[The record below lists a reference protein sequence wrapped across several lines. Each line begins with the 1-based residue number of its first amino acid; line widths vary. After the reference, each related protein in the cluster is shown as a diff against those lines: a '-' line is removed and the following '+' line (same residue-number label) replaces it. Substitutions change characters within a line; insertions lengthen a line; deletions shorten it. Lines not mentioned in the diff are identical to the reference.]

1 MSPGGGG
8 QRCLPPGN
16 FLRSGKAGS
25 LMEAIVIELSR
36 FIRHYLVSS
45 LNDIGVTTQS
55 FTSAGEALE
64 AIKAGARPSLV
75 CTSLVTSDLSGLEL
89 RAALS
94 SDARF
99 REIPMVLVTSSAE
112 DGTATEAIKAGFL
125 AIFRKNDLTRFGPWA
140 ARFLSSSPDIDVIRG
155 RILHIEDSRSAVE
168 LIAKLFAEHPVEI
181 DSCPSVESALVKV
194 GQLPYDL
201 ILADYS
207 LEGERTGLD
216 FVRILRNDLYS
227 RIPVVMLSASSDRD
241 RICSIL
247 ESGATDFVSKPVIP
261 RELLARVGILLENQY
276 LIDRLE
282 KQKHFLF
289 DMAMRD
295 QLTSLFNRRS
305 LFEVGPKEISRARRH
320 GYQLS
325 LLILDLDHFKEVNDR
340 HGHQRGDEVLR
351 QVGGLLHTILRD
363 GDWAARFGGEEFVIL
378 MPNCGLDNA
387 AGRADQIRLAFEAL
401 KPADLLVTVSIGVTT
416 CKEGWDFESLFRAAD
431 EAVYRAKANGRN
443 RVERGEDLEGE
454 LPGQTRP

>member
-1 MSPGGGG
+1 
-8 QRCLPPGN
+8 
-16 FLRSGKAGS
+16 
-25 LMEAIVIELSR
+25 MEAIVIELSR

-45 LNDIGVTTQS
+45 LNDIGVTTRS
-55 FTSAGEALE
+55 FASAQEALDT
-64 AIKAGARPSLV
+64 IMAGSRPSLV

-94 SDARF
+94 GDARF
-99 REIPMVLVTSSAE
+99 HAIPMVLVTSSAE
-112 DGTATEAIKAGFL
+112 EGTATEAIKAGFL
-125 AIFRKNDLTRFGPWA
+125 AVFHKNDLTRFGSWA
-140 ARFLSSSPDIDVIRG
+140 AGFLSSSPDIDVIRG

-168 LIAKLFAEHPVEI
+168 LVAKLFSKHPVEI
-181 DSCPSVESALVKV
+181 DSCPSVESALMKV
-194 GQLPYDL
+194 AQQAYDL

-216 FVRILRNDLYS
+216 FVRILRDELHS
-227 RIPVVMLSASSDRD
+227 RTPVIMLSASNDRD

-247 ESGATDFVSKPVIP
+247 ESGANDFVSKPVIP
-261 RELLARVGILLENQY
+261 RELLARAGILLENKY

-282 KQKHFLF
+282 KQKHLLF

-305 LFEVGPKEISRARRH
+305 LFEVGPKEIFRARRH
-320 GYQLS
+320 GYPLS

-351 QVGGLLHTILRD
+351 QVGDLLHSILRN

-378 MPNCGLDNA
+378 MPDCSMDNA
-387 AGRADQIRLAFEAL
+387 ARRADHIRRAFEEL
-401 KPADLLVTVSIGVTT
+401 KPSGLLVTVSIGVAT
-416 CKEGWDFESLFRAAD
+416 CKEGWDFERLFRAAD

-443 RVERGEDLEGE
+443 RVERCENTDAGLSGGEARTAAL
-454 LPGQTRP
+454 RVSSR